1 MENQSTAKIR
11 EIFTSIQGE
20 GPYMG
25 EKHAFVRFCR
35 CNLNCEFCDTDF
47 DIKKADEYDIRPS
60 AAKELIKNLP
70 PHFTVI
76 KNDDR

>member
-1 MENQSTAKIR
+1 MKPKGLKEYDKLSLT
-11 EIFTSIQGE
+11 TG
-20 GPYMG
+20 GDT
-25 EKHAFVRFCR
+25 EKMKWIPI
-35 CNLNCEFCDTDF
+35 D
-47 DIKKADEYDIRPS
+47 KADEYDIRPS